1 MSTTLGKRKR
11 EVVVATR
18 HRRRSSSD
26 DGDDQHNAIPPET
39 ERDIFKKY
47 FESTFEPLPE
57 SPTVLPPPSDEDEG
71 EDDDGSDDPS
81 SREDEDWE
89 GLSGSEHEEGP
100 TTVEVVEHWKATNDS
115 EDAEFRRLQYK
126 TFMSSKPPKEVEQ
139 TTKKKPKQQP
149 EEEDQSEALNL
160 KHDLDLQ
167 RLLKESHLLE
177 EAKASSTLGAHRHKA
192 LDMRLQSL
200 GSKGSLF
207 QQEKMP
213 LTHRKGILAKAAS
226 REAFR
231 RQEARENGI
240 ILERPSGKAK
250 SSQSRRERG
259 VDVPAVGKFRG
270 GTLKLTKKDVVNIQG
285 AGHSGGRGSK
295 GRRR

>member
-126 TFMSSKPPKEVEQ
+126 TFMVSHCGRKSKRRMLTRWIEFETSQGSGADYKEKAQ
-139 TTKKKPKQQP
+139 TT
-149 EEEDQSEALNL
+149 
-160 KHDLDLQ
+160 
-167 RLLKESHLLE
+167 
-177 EAKASSTLGAHRHKA
+177 T
-192 LDMRLQSL
+192 
-200 GSKGSLF
+200 
-207 QQEKMP
+207 
-213 LTHRKGILAKAAS
+213 
-226 REAFR
+226 
-231 RQEARENGI
+231 
-240 ILERPSGKAK
+240 
-250 SSQSRRERG
+250 
-259 VDVPAVGKFRG
+259 RG
-270 GTLKLTKKDVVNIQG
+270 GRSV
-285 AGHSGGRGSK
+285 
-295 GRRR
+295 